1 MGSYVLSDNFSDS
14 SDYTDIMLNQIPLS
28 FPVFEGNE
36 ERYTQEAIRSG
47 HLATFGNFINKFE
60 LSLAKRTKTHQSVAV
75 NSGTSALHL
84 AMILLGIKA
93 GDEVICQS
101 FTFCASAN
109 PIVYLGAKP
118 IFVDSEENTW
128 NMCPELLEDAILS
141 RIAHGK
147 LPKAIVIVHLFG
159 MPAKINEIMDIAQKY
174 QIPVCEDA
182 AEAVGSTYGGKSCGT
197 FGKVGV
203 FSFNGNKIITSG
215 GGGALI
221 SNDTLLINR
230 ARYLATQARE
240 DLPFYQHLEIG
251 YNYKMNNLAAAIGL
265 AQLEQLDSWV
275 QKRRLINT
283 QYKELLAHIP
293 GISFQNDSEESES
306 NFWLTTILV
315 DEQVTG
321 FTNDSLRIQ
330 LQKNNIETR
339 FLWKP
344 LHMQPVFRQLPFYGG
359 RVAENLFNKGLCLP
373 SSVNLSF
380 EEQERI
386 VSLIYQELA
395 KSFR

>member
-1 MGSYVLSDNFSDS
+1 MAY
-14 SDYTDIMLNQIPLS
+14 QIPLS

-60 LSLAKRTKTHQSVAV
+60 ISLAKRTKTHQTVAV

-118 IFVDSEENTW
+118 IFVDSEKDTW
-128 NMCPELLEDAILS
+128 NICPELLEDAILS

-159 MPAKINEIMDIAQKY
+159 MPAKMNEIMEVAKKY
-174 QIPVCEDA
+174 QIPVLEDA
-182 AEAVGSTYGGKSCGT
+182 AEAVGSTFAGKSCGT

-203 FSFNGNKIITSG
+203 FSFNGNKIITTG

-221 SNDTLLINR
+221 SNDTHLINR
-230 ARYLATQARE
+230 ARHLSTQARE
-240 DLPFYQHLEIG
+240 DLPYYQHLEIG
-251 YNYKMNNLAAAIGL
+251 YNYKMNNLAAAIGV
-265 AQLEQLDSWV
+265 AQLEQLDIWV
-275 QKRRLINT
+275 QKRRLINKR
-283 QYKELLAHIP
+283 YKELLAAMP
-293 GISFQNDSEESES
+293 GITFQNDSEESKS

-315 DEQVTG
+315 DEKITG
-321 FTNDSLRIQ
+321 FTNDNLRVQ
-330 LQKNNIETR
+330 FLKSDVETR

-344 LHMQPVFRQLPFYGG
+344 LHMQPIFKQLPFYGG
-359 RVAENLFNKGLCLP
+359 NISEKFFSRGLCLP
-373 SSVNLSF
+373 SSVDLTLQD
-380 EEQERI
+380 QERI
-386 VSLIYQELA
+386 VSLISQELA

>member
-1 MGSYVLSDNFSDS
+1 MAY
-14 SDYTDIMLNQIPLS
+14 QIPLS

-60 LSLAKRTKTHQSVAV
+60 IGLAKRTKTHQTVAV

-84 AMILLGIKA
+84 AMVLLGIKQ

-118 IFVDSEENTW
+118 IFVDSEKETW
-128 NMCPELLEDAILS
+128 NICPELLEDAILS
-141 RIAHGK
+141 RIAQGK
-147 LPKAIVIVHLFG
+147 LPKAIVVVHLFG
-159 MPAKINEIMDIAQKY
+159 MPAKMNEILEIAQKY
-174 QIPVCEDA
+174 QIPVLEDA
-182 AEAVGSTYGGKSCGT
+182 AEAVGSTYKGKSCGT

-203 FSFNGNKIITSG
+203 FSFNGNKILTTG

-221 SNDTLLINR
+221 SNDTQLISR
-230 ARYLATQARE
+230 ARYLSTQARE
-240 DLPFYQHLEIG
+240 DLPYYQHLEIG

-283 QYKELLAHIP
+283 RYKELLVDMP
-293 GISFQNDSEESES
+293 GISFQNDYEESKS

-315 DEQVTG
+315 DPEITG
-321 FTNDSLRIQ
+321 FTNDNLRVQ
-330 LQKNNIETR
+330 FLKSDIETR

-344 LHMQPVFRQLPFYGG
+344 LHLQPVFRQLPFYGG
-359 RVAENLFNKGLCLP
+359 SISEKLFNRGLCIP
-373 SSVNLSF
+373 SSVDLTLPD
-380 EEQERI
+380 QERI
-386 VSLIYQELA
+386 VSLISQELA